1 MTLPNKLL
9 WHQYLDLQIQ
19 IKINVYKIIKIN
31 VYRIGT
37 FMLNLNDSPDSIS
50 FSQQTFEERP
60 HVLGN
65 VVSKE
70 DSKIVLVLKE
80 MSV

>member
-1 MTLPNKLL
+1 
-9 WHQYLDLQIQ
+9 
-19 IKINVYKIIKIN
+19 
-31 VYRIGT
+31 
-37 FMLNLNDSPDSIS
+37 MLNLNDSFDSIL
-50 FSQQTFEERP
+50 FSQQIFEERP